1 MTRAVTDPPEQQF
14 RIGMLWTDTRYR
26 SITIQI
32 IALFV
37 VFSAGYYLVGNVVDN
52 LAKQGKEFGFSF
64 MTQPASYDVNQKL
77 IDYDSRDSH
86 ARAAVLGMTNTLLV
100 AFTGCILATI
110 FGVLAGVGRLSNNW
124 LVSKLM
130 TVYIEG
136 VRNVPVLIQILL
148 LSAVIS
154 ETMPQ
159 PRDFKGV
166 DPSATMLFNDT
177 VALTGRGFYFP
188 APVFN
193 DGSYLVVWAFILGI
207 ILSVI
212 YGRWAVKRQ
221 QDTGQEAPGL
231 WVKLALI
238 LGLPLVAFFAAGQP
252 IGVEYP
258 VLKGFNFKGGIFAR
272 ESYISLTLALS
283 LYTGAFI
290 AEGVRAGIQA
300 VSSGQ
305 TEAAGA
311 LGLRPGKTMRL
322 VVLPQALRMII
333 PPLISQYLN
342 LTKNSSLA
350 LLVGYMDVT
359 GTLGGISL
367 NQTGREFECLFL
379 LMAFYL
385 GVSLSIAAVMNLY
398 NQNSQLVERTS
409 STGLG
414 VSVRSFFDGMT
425 GPWDNLKKGDAT
437 MQPGYGIRL
446 ELNLYWL
453 FYGAMLIAMLNYLFI
468 VQVTPERPSYYDWTT
483 PQQIAAIGLVFMNF
497 GALATCLFKNARFVD
512 LATAELVFFIFALLV
527 GFPMG
532 AIGGDTVSAGMVI
545 WGGLGVRVA
554 IIAYTLF
561 GARPNLT
568 FFQRVRRA

>member
-1 MTRAVTDPPEQQF
+1 MTSAVTDPPERQF
-14 RIGMLWTDTRYR
+14 RLGMLWTDTRYR

-37 VFSAGYYLVGNVVDN
+37 VFFAGYYLIGNVVDN
-52 LAKQGKEFGFSF
+52 LAALGKEFGFSF
-64 MTQPASYDVNQKL
+64 MTQPASYDVNQQL
-77 IDYDSRDSH
+77 IDYNSRDSH
-86 ARAAVLGMTNTLLV
+86 SRAAVLGMLNTLLV

-110 FGVLAGVGRLSNNW
+110 FGVLAGVGRLSKNW
-124 LVSKLM
+124 LVAKLM
-130 TVYIEG
+130 TVYVEG

-154 ETMPQ
+154 ETLPQ
-159 PRDFKGV
+159 PNAFRGA
-166 DPSATMLFNDT
+166 SATASMLFNDS

-188 APVFN
+188 APVMN
-193 DGSYLVVWAFILGI
+193 AGSWIVVWAFILGI
-207 ILSVI
+207 VAAVI

-221 QDTGQEAPGL
+221 QETGKEAPGL

-238 LGLPLVAFFAAGQP
+238 FGVPLIAFYAAGQP

-258 VLKGFNFKGGIFAR
+258 VLKGFNFQGGIYAR

-311 LGLRPGKTMRL
+311 LGLRPGKTMSL

-359 GTLGGISL
+359 GTLGGITL

-385 GVSLSIAAVMNLY
+385 AVSLTIAGVMNLY
-398 NQNSQLVERTS
+398 NESAQLVERTS
-409 STGLG
+409 SNGLG
-414 VSVRSFFDGMT
+414 ISVRSFFDGVT
-425 GPWDNLKKGDAT
+425 GPWDNLKKGDAK

-446 ELNLYWL
+446 ELNLFWL
-453 FYGAMLIAMLNYLFI
+453 FYGGMLVATLNYVFI
-468 VQVTPERPSYYDWTT
+468 LGASADRISYYDWSTGMMV
-483 PQQIAAIGLVFMNF
+483 AAIGLIALNF
-497 GALATCLFKNARFVD
+497 GALATCLFRNPRFVD
-512 LATAELVFFIFALLV
+512 LAAAELVVFVFALLV
-527 GFPMG
+527 GFPIS
-532 AIGGDTVSAGMVI
+532 ALGGDTFGPMAMI
-545 WGGLGVRVA
+545 WGGLALRIVFIG
-554 IIAYTLF
+554 YTLF